1 MASIRS
7 LRYDDTNY
15 FWINNYQPAMV
26 MHPIKP
32 ALEGKDLTN
41 NKDPDGTPIFDEIVD
56 VVKKSAE
63 GNVPYKWPKPGSDK
77 PVDKIAY
84 VKGFNQWQWIIGS
97 GVYLDTIDNTFSQQR
112 TIIVINVMIMIV
124 VVVLFSYFIGRSI
137 LTPTRLAAEMMK
149 DISQG
154 EGDLTRTLNE
164 NGNDEISQLS
174 RSFNLFVSKIR
185 ESLCW
190 LPKAQTM

>member
-1 MASIRS
+1 M
-7 LRYDDTNY
+7 
-15 FWINNYQPAMV
+15 
-26 MHPIKP
+26 
-32 ALEGKDLTN
+32 
-41 NKDPDGTPIFDEIVD
+41 VD
-56 VVKKSAE
+56 VVKKSGE
-63 GNVPYKWPKPGSDK
+63 GYVPYKWPKPGSDE
-77 PVDKIAY
+77 PVDKIAF
-84 VKGFNQWQWIIGS
+84 VKGFDQWQWIIGS

-112 TIIVINVMIMIV
+112 TIIVINVVIMIV

-185 ESLCW
+185 ESLV
-190 LPKAQTM
+190 LVAKSANDVNEHAHAVDDSSKTSQSFNHSLNFKTTAQPK